1 MDLNALSLTELRRLA
16 TRIEAEV
23 RRRNDAARRSFM
35 KKMKKMAADEG
46 LSLTEVIGEI
56 AQAEKS
62 ASPPERKRK
71 GKPAA
76 KKTGVQAL
84 KYHHP
89 EKPGVGWSGHGRRPQ
104 WVLDWL
110 AQNKPLEALKKPAG
124 K

>member
-1 MDLNALSLTELRRLA
+1 MDLNTLSLTELRKLA
-16 TRIEAEV
+16 TRVEAEIG
-23 RRRNDAARRSFM
+23 RRNDAARRNFM

-56 AQAEKS
+56 SQAEKS
-62 ASPPERKRK
+62 ASTTGRKRK
-71 GKPAA
+71 EKSATKKAGA
-76 KKTGVQAL
+76 KTL

-89 EKPGVGWSGHGRRPQ
+89 EKPGVGWSGRGRRPQ

-110 AQNKPLEALKKPAG
+110 AQNKPLEALERPAG

>member
-16 TRIEAEV
+16 TRIDTEI
-23 RRRNDAARRSFM
+23 RRRNEAARRTFL
-35 KKMKKMAADEG
+35 KKMKKMATDEG

-56 AQAEKS
+56 AQTEKS
-62 ASPPERKRK
+62 QPAIGRKRK
-71 GKPAA
+71 GKTGS
-76 KKTGVQAL
+76 KKPGAQGL

-89 EKPGVGWSGHGRRPQ
+89 EKPGVGWSGRGRRPQ

-110 AQNKPLEALKKPAG
+110 AQGKPLEALEKPAG